1 MCNIKYILC
10 TIFCMC
16 AYLHATAI
24 CSDSISDKFSYKV
37 LENLNYC
44 WDNNNI
50 VYEDTNSKDT
60 ALFVSSHK
68 YIISPILNAFCN
80 NVNEQTELAKIGY
93 CCKHYLIKVPNKSKK
108 NIQYYSIEI
117 NILSNIKSHAPIT
130 SKIEELKKQDYA
142 IIDIISEAPVMCLV
156 FVEADYLVAVTY
168 NMFYD
173 FDDVLSFSKFFV
185 KEHFSTK

>member
-1 MCNIKYILC
+1 MLGYRFL
-10 TIFCMC
+10 
-16 AYLHATAI
+16 
-24 CSDSISDKFSYKV
+24 
-37 LENLNYC
+37 
-44 WDNNNI
+44 
-50 VYEDTNSKDT
+50 
-60 ALFVSSHK
+60 
-68 YIISPILNAFCN
+68 
-80 NVNEQTELAKIGY
+80 IGT
-93 CCKHYLIKVPNKSKK
+93 P
-108 NIQYYSIEI
+108 YYSIEI

>member
-1 MCNIKYILC
+1 
-10 TIFCMC
+10 MC
-16 AYLHATAI
+16 AYLHAAAI

-37 LENLNYC
+37 LENFNYC
-44 WDNNNI
+44 WDNNI

-117 NILSNIKSHAPIT
+117 NILSNIKSHASIT

>member
-16 AYLHATAI
+16 AYLHAAAI

-37 LENLNYC
+37 LENFNYC
-44 WDNNNI
+44 WDNNI

-80 NVNEQTELAKIGY
+80 NVNRQSWLRSDI
-93 CCKHYLIKVPNKSKK
+93 VVS
-108 NIQYYSIEI
+108 
-117 NILSNIKSHAPIT
+117 
-130 SKIEELKKQDYA
+130 
-142 IIDIISEAPVMCLV
+142 IISLKSQINQRKI
-156 FVEADYLVAVTY
+156 Y
-168 NMFYD
+168 NIT
-173 FDDVLSFSKFFV
+173 L
-185 KEHFSTK
+185 

>member
-1 MCNIKYILC
+1 MFC
-10 TIFCMC
+10 TPPF
-16 AYLHATAI
+16 
-24 CSDSISDKFSYKV
+24 
-37 LENLNYC
+37 N
-44 WDNNNI
+44 
-50 VYEDTNSKDT
+50 
-60 ALFVSSHK
+60 ALF
-68 YIISPILNAFCN
+68 IISPILNAFCN

-93 CCKHYLIKVPNKSKK
+93 CCKHYLIKVQNKSKK

-130 SKIEELKKQDYA
+130 SKIKELKKQDYE